1 MKKLQFYII
10 IIISTTLL
18 NFCTDSI
25 VESVETIEEK
35 NNNIEVLA
43 TFSDIQENIF
53 DRSCAFSGCH
63 ISGSVSPDLSGNSY
77 SRIVNQSSSIGMNYI
92 TPNNPDQSYI
102 LQKIIG
108 SNIISG
114 NIMPLNSSQLS
125 SEKIDS
131 IIEWI
136 DDGAKNN

>member
-1 MKKLQFYII
+1 MIT
-10 IIISTTLL
+10 SVTLF

-35 NNNIEVLA
+35 NANIEVLA
-43 TFSDIQENIF
+43 KFSDIQENIF
-53 DRSCAFSGCH
+53 DQSCAFSGCH
-63 ISGSVSPDLSGNSY
+63 VSGSVSPDLSGNSY

-92 TPNNPDQSYI
+92 TPNNPDESYI

-108 SNIISG
+108 SNIING
-114 NIMPLNSSQLS
+114 NRMPLNSSQLA

-131 IIEWI
+131 MIEWI
-136 DDGAKNN
+136 NDGAQNN